1 MADHKEMIHAT
12 AAAAAATGTLSHGR
26 HGIDW
31 WSTAVS
37 CSPPAAGFSGVWS
50 GPADGNSSRSGNAAS
65 SESPGSNSFAIGVS
79 SETFQESAAAVAVQ
93 QPVAGTFA
101 AADWRQPYYL

>member
-1 MADHKEMIHAT
+1 MADHKEMVHAT
-12 AAAAAATGTLSHGR
+12 AAAATGTLSHG

-37 CSPPAAGFSGVWS
+37 CSPDQQPAAGFSGVWS

-65 SESPGSNSFAIGVS
+65 SVSPGSNSFATGVS
-79 SETFQESAAAVAVQ
+79 SETTFKESAGV
-93 QPVAGTFA
+93 VAGNF
-101 AADWRQPYYL
+101 AADWSQPYYS